1 MAKPWAEVAG
11 SEAYQALPP
20 VEQELARRQYFAEVV
35 APRVPQDKLND
46 VFSQFN
52 KETQKV
58 FQENPEGDTIARMEM
73 PGVMQR
79 GFGEIG
85 QVAASK
91 FGPLLTDDPQTR
103 ANIILKN
110 LPGSKLVEDRLGV
123 PMIEYNGQ
131 RFYLSKKGGIDETD
145 VARGI
150 VGAGVALP
158 AAVGAGALTAGAG
171 IGVTAFG
178 QGLAAMGSSVIEDT
192 LANMAGGK
200 NSIDP
205 VKAAVSGGLGAG
217 ATLLAPVIQPV
228 VGRLSEVASRLTG
241 RGRLLDD
248 AGGLTRT
255 GQSVF
260 AQAGIDPTAYTAE
273 QLRQI
278 ETQVLRGV
286 GQNKAVSAQ
295 QGAAAARGDEF
306 SIPRTG
312 GQQTL
317 DPSQLRFE
325 DRARYGSFGGD
336 AQQGMQGF
344 GMQQREAFDN
354 AIVGARQGMTGA
366 PADAGQTMLDEF
378 LGAKTS
384 ARAGVRAGYD
394 ALDLTRA
401 AIADDVMRELPGR
414 VYNRLNPD
422 FDLRSASEF
431 GATNNY
437 LTRLREMAG
446 NPYTPLA
453 EFEQWRRQIGSS
465 IRGAGNNSDRAALIQ
480 MRNEA
485 DDWLRSVQ
493 QRGRVLGDPAEVSKL
508 RAATDAAGDYV
519 ATFSNARTAPSAV
532 NQMLRFAAKDG
543 ITGADFAKQVFG
555 AKGSKLGMEASIDHL
570 TQVFGGQGSP
580 GHQAM
585 REAWLQ
591 QVVPTEK
598 GYQAI
603 ASSLDKAL
611 RGEQAHITEKLFNT
625 TERAMLGRM
634 RDEAAMLAKTT
645 NRQNASGTSYA
656 LESGALSDGMK
667 RVLGGILGF
676 SADAIFP
683 GSGTAGALAG
693 AAVGKKAGDLVQG
706 VTRQRAVNSSIAGG
720 APYSQQPLTSL
731 LPPALGV
738 AGQAQKEEAAAGTRG
753 FLGLKQR

>member
-1 MAKPWAEVAG
+1 MAKPWAEVEG

-20 VEQELARRQYFAEVV
+20 VERELARRQYFVDVV
-35 APRVPQDKLND
+35 APRVPQEKLND

-58 FQENPEGDTIARMEM
+58 FQENPEADTIARMEM

-79 GFGEIG
+79 GLSEIG

-158 AAVGAGALTAGAG
+158 AAAGAGVLTAGAG
-171 IGVTAFG
+171 LGVTAFG

-192 LANMAGGK
+192 LANLAGGK
-200 NSIDP
+200 NQIDP

-217 ATLLAPVIQPV
+217 ATLLAPVVKPV
-228 VGRLSEVASRLTG
+228 IGRGAEIISRMTG
-241 RGRLLDD
+241 RGRLIDD
-248 AGGLTRT
+248 AGNLTKT

-260 AQAGIDPTAYTAE
+260 AQAGLDPTAYTAQ

-286 GQNKAVSAQ
+286 GDDAAQVAQ
-295 QGAAAARGDEF
+295 QGAAKVRGDEMG
-306 SIPRTG
+306 IPRTG

-317 DPSQLRFE
+317 DASQLRFE
-325 DRARYGSFGGD
+325 DRARYGSFGGEP
-336 AQQGMQGF
+336 QQRMQAF
-344 GMQQREAFDN
+344 GAQQREAFDTSV
-354 AIVGARQGMTGA
+354 AGAREAMTGA
-366 PADAGQTMLDEF
+366 PADAGQTMLNEF
-378 LGAKTS
+378 TTAKQT
-384 ARAGVRAGYD
+384 ARAGVRSAYD
-394 ALDLTRA
+394 ALDLTKA
-401 AIADDVMRELPGR
+401 AVQDDVMRELPGR

-422 FDLRSASEF
+422 FDLRSTTEF
-431 GATNNY
+431 GSTNHY
-437 LTRLREMAG
+437 LDRLRQMAG

-453 EFEQWRRQIGSS
+453 EFEQWRRQLGSS
-465 IRGAGNNSDRAALIQ
+465 IRGAGNGSDRAALIQ

-485 DDWLRSVQ
+485 DDWLRQVQ

-508 RAATDAAGDYV
+508 RAATDKAGDYV

-532 NQMLRFAAKDG
+532 NQMLRMADKEG
-543 ITGADFAKQVFG
+543 VTGADFAKQVFG
-555 AKGSKLGMEASIDHL
+555 AKGTKLGMEASLDHL
-570 TQVFGGQGSP
+570 TQVFGGPGSA

-591 QVVPTEK
+591 QVIPTDK

-603 ASSLDKAL
+603 ASSLNKAL
-611 RGEQAHITEKLFNT
+611 RGEQAHITDKLFNT
-625 TERAMLGRM
+625 TERAMLGRL
-634 RDEAAMLAKTT
+634 RDEAALLAKTT

-667 RVLGGILGF
+667 RILGGVLGF
-676 SADAIFP
+676 SAEAIFP
-683 GSGTAGALAG
+683 GSGTAGAVAG
-693 AAVGKKAGDLVQG
+693 AAFGKKAGEAVQG
-706 VTRQRAVNSSIAGG
+706 VTRGMAVNRSIAGG
-720 APYSQQPLTSL
+720 APYSQQPLSSL

-738 AGQAQKEEAAAGTRG
+738 AGQSQKEEGAGAVRG